1 MPSEYDIYRA
11 YAGMNRSK
19 SGFDTFMEGLKEIQ
33 AGARA
38 DRQLDIQERGQERQ
52 DQTLKFNQDQI
63 IENRAR
69 QKETDKMDEMKML
82 LGIVDKPYQQSQILS
97 KYGYSDLAKTKM
109 DEYERGVD
117 LESVYS
123 QSWEGSPTDQL
134 GVIGEYLANANPTDK
149 FYQDAKSR
157 RGDLLEEIKTTD
169 KEILADIEFGG
180 QYQNAFNLLTSPASN
195 AKERQAGKD
204 ELIRLEDA
212 FSKKTGESYEKAT
225 QRKSI
230 LPKEAEDLNESN
242 ATSILEGGTD
252 DRLFRGYDDF
262 DITEMSEDEWAQ
274 LGDKKTVQDKV
285 EDKVTTVDKSKE
297 PDTKVVSAGM
307 SRVKPEDVGTQFS
320 GFLAG
325 LSVGGLSKGAQKL
338 VGSKKYDISKIG
350 DLSKRQRINMVSNI
364 LGRKVSPTEE
374 TRLFTEIRNSGIGKD
389 IKSGIK
395 LASKYRL

>member
-69 QKETDKMDEMKML
+69 QKETDKMNEMKML

-117 LESVYS
+117 LGSVYN
-123 QSWEGSPTDQL
+123 QSWEGSPIDQL
-134 GVIGEYLANANPTDK
+134 GVLGEYLSNANPEDK

-157 RGDLLEEIKTTD
+157 RSDLLEEIKTTD
-169 KEILADIEFGG
+169 EEILADIELGG
-180 QYQNAFNLLTSPASN
+180 QYQNAFNLLTSPASS
-195 AKERQAGKD
+195 ASERQAGKD
-204 ELIRLEDA
+204 ELIRLEEA
-212 FSKKTGESYEKAT
+212 FSKKTGESYKKAT

-230 LPKEAEDLNESN
+230 LPKEADDLDESN
-242 ATSILEGGTD
+242 ATSLLEGGTD
-252 DRLFRGYDDF
+252 DRLFKGYDDF

-274 LGDKKTVQDKV
+274 LGDKKAVQDKV

-307 SRVKPEDVGTQFS
+307 GDAMANLKGD
-320 GFLAG
+320 
-325 LSVGGLSKGAQKL
+325 SKTL
-338 VGSKKYDISKIG
+338 ISSPKYDIDKVEKLSNKQRA
-350 DLSKRQRINMVSNI
+350 DLMSNI
-364 LGRKVSPTEE
+364 LGKKVSSVEAS
-374 TRLFTEIRNSGIGKD
+374 RMASEIRLARLHGGLSEIYEKAKKRVGKGL
-389 IKSGIK
+389 KQAVK
-395 LASKYRL
+395 LSATPSF

>member
-11 YAGMNRSK
+11 YSGMNRSK
-19 SGFDTFMEGLKEIQ
+19 SRFDTFTEGLKEIQ

-38 DRQLDIQERGQERQ
+38 DRQLDLQERAQERQ
-52 DQTLKFNQDQI
+52 DKTLKFNQDQT
-63 IENRAR
+63 IESRAR
-69 QKETDKMDEMKML
+69 QKETDKMDETKFLISMA
-82 LGIVDKPYQQSQILS
+82 DKPYQQAQILKS
-97 KYGYSDLAKTKM
+97 RGYPDLAKNKM

-117 LESVYS
+117 LGSVYN
-123 QSWEGSPTDQL
+123 QSWEGSPIDQL
-134 GVIGEYLANANPTDK
+134 GVLGEYLSNANPEDK

-169 KEILADIEFGG
+169 EEILADIEFGG
-180 QYQNAFNLLTSPASN
+180 QYQNAFNLLTSPASD

-212 FSKKTGESYEKAT
+212 FSKKTGESYKKAT

-252 DRLFRGYDDF
+252 DRLFKEFDDM
-262 DITEMSEDEWAQ
+262 DEDE
-274 LGDKKTVQDKV
+274 KV
-285 EDKVTTVDKSKE
+285 ETGDASKE

-307 SRVKPEDVGTQFS
+307 GRVKPDDVGTQLS

-325 LSVGGLSKGAQKL
+325 LSVGSLSKGAQKL

-374 TRLFTEIRNSGIGKD
+374 TRLFTEIRTSGIGKD